1 MIGSPR
7 NLNHEPRTPTVAGM
21 ARLRRVSPQMK
32 GWTRRRA
39 GKGFAYLD
47 SDGARLPK
55 EDVERIRG
63 LAIPPAWQDVW
74 ICPWPNGHIQA
85 IGTDAAGRRQ
95 YLYRLIPIEGVGV
108 GV

>member
-74 ICPWPNGHIQA
+74 ICPWPNGHI
-85 IGTDAAGRRQ
+85 
-95 YLYRLIPIEGVGV
+95 
-108 GV
+108 